1 MYIKLGFL
9 KKKSNLI
16 VRSGSHL
23 QSYLLEKWRKRV
35 KNQGQLGQQVPKT
48 PSQPIK
54 SQMWWYTLVMP
65 ATWEV

>member
-54 SQMWWYTLVMP
+54 S
-65 ATWEV
+65 